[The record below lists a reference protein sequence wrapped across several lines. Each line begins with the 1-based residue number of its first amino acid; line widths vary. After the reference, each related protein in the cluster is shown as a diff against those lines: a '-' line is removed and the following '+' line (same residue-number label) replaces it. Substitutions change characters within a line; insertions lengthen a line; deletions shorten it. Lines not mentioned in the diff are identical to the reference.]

1 MTTCTD
7 APPRLYEGY
16 LLDLDGTVYL
26 GDELLPGAGEA
37 ITRLREDGR
46 QTLFLSNNPTRDPR
60 MYAEKLTRLGLP
72 TEPSHVVN
80 PVVTM
85 VDWLRRE
92 APGASVFVIGE
103 PPLQRAIVAAGIRT
117 TVRASEVDVVVASYD
132 RGFDYAK
139 LQVAF
144 DAIWQHG
151 RARLVTTN
159 PDAYCPMPGGR
170 GEPDAAAIVAAIEA
184 STGATC
190 EVNVGKP
197 SPVMLHTALGVLG
210 LPASECLMVGDR
222 LYTDIAM
229 ALDTGVD
236 SALVLTGETSRAMA
250 AGAPTGRRPTYVLD
264 RIDRLL
270 REVGSPPGQ
279 TPHPPHTKAQEAR
292 SDG

>member
-1 MTTCTD
+1 MSTCTA

-26 GDELLPGAGEA
+26 GDELLPGAGEV
-37 ITRLREDGR
+37 ITRLREAGR

-72 TEPSHVVN
+72 TAPSHVVN

-103 PPLQRAIVAAGIRT
+103 PPLQRAVVEAGIRT
-117 TVRASEVDVVVASYD
+117 TTKASEVDVVVASYD

-197 SPVMLHTALGVLG
+197 SPVMLHAALRVLG

-229 ALDTGVD
+229 ALDAGVD
-236 SALVLTGETSRAMA
+236 SALVLTGETSTSMLQEVA
-250 AGAPTGRRPTYVLD
+250 AERQPTHVL
-264 RIDRLL
+264 RGLGEL
-270 REVGSPPGQ
+270 WPEVRG
-279 TPHPPHTKAQEAR
+279 HR
-292 SDG
+292 DD